1 MKRALPLIIPAVCV
15 LLVLSS
21 CDAVV
26 SVTGAMGKNIFGY
39 DETVADDIISL
50 LYVLEEPDVESF
62 SEKEIGGN
70 SLSDVKSFY
79 YIYGDNLERKELLTL
94 GIYSGASAVA
104 SGNWLLTL
112 VEDDSFSSVTSML
125 VPHDTTLITALLES
139 TASDYARDR
148 LSEKVDD
155 EKTLAAAK
163 GSLIVLRAFLSFLND
178 VYLSSS
184 STKRAQALY
193 SISTTLIDNINRK
206 GDSITMGDVIVLD
219 VITNICMETSE
230 ELQSFLSEL
239 NTLNTKDSKLD
250 VKSLFNTLLDDMND
264 FLYGSVELLNDIS
277 STTGI
282 FSGVTVTEV
291 LAAFFVK

>member
-1 MKRALPLIIPAVCV
+1 MKRALPLIIPVVSA

-62 SEKEIGGN
+62 PQKEIGGN

-94 GIYSGASAVA
+94 GIYSGASAVG

-163 GSLIVLRAFLSFLND
+163 GSLTVLRAFLSFLND

-193 SISTTLIDNINRK
+193 SISTTLIDNIDRK

-219 VITNICMETSE
+219 VITNICMETSG
-230 ELQSFLSEL
+230 ELQTFLSK
-239 NTLNTKDSKLD
+239 LNTKDSKLD

>member
-15 LLVLSS
+15 LLALSS

-62 SEKEIGGN
+62 PQKEIGGN

-104 SGNWLLTL
+104 SRNWFLTL
-112 VEDDSFSSVTSML
+112 VDGDSFSSVTSML

-139 TASDYARDR
+139 TASDYARGR

-163 GSLIVLRAFLSFLND
+163 GSLTVLRAFLSFLND

-193 SISTTLIDNINRK
+193 SISTTLIDNIDRK
-206 GDSITMGDVIVLD
+206 GDSLTMGDVIVLD
-219 VITNICMETSE
+219 VITNICMETSG
-230 ELQSFLSEL
+230 ELQTFLSE
-239 NTLNTKDSKLD
+239 LNTKDSKLD

>member
-1 MKRALPLIIPAVCV
+1 MKRALPLIIPVVSA

-50 LYVLEEPDVESF
+50 LYVLEKPDVESF
-62 SEKEIGGN
+62 PQKEIGGN

-94 GIYSGASAVA
+94 GIYSGASAVG

-193 SISTTLIDNINRK
+193 SISTTLIDNIDRK

-219 VITNICMETSE
+219 VITNICMETSG
-230 ELQSFLSEL
+230 ELQTFLSK
-239 NTLNTKDSKLD
+239 LNTKDSKLD

>member
-26 SVTGAMGKNIFGY
+26 SVTEAMGKNIFGY

-50 LYVLEEPDVESF
+50 LYVLENPDVESF
-62 SEKEIGGN
+62 PQKEIRGN

-79 YIYGDNLERKELLTL
+79 YTYSDGDELKRKELLTL
-94 GIYSGASAVA
+94 GIYSGASAVG

-139 TASDYARDR
+139 TASDYARGR

-163 GSLIVLRAFLSFLND
+163 GSLTVLRAFLSFLND

-193 SISTTLIDNINRK
+193 SISTTLIDNIDRK

-219 VITNICMETSE
+219 VITNICMETSG
-230 ELQSFLSEL
+230 ELQIFLSE
-239 NTLNTKDSKLD
+239 LNTKDSKLD

>member
-1 MKRALPLIIPAVCV
+1 M
-15 LLVLSS
+15 
-21 CDAVV
+21 
-26 SVTGAMGKNIFGY
+26 
-39 DETVADDIISL
+39 
-50 LYVLEEPDVESF
+50 
-62 SEKEIGGN
+62 
-70 SLSDVKSFY
+70 KSFY

-94 GIYSGASAVA
+94 GIYSGASAVG

-139 TASDYARDR
+139 TASDYARGR

-193 SISTTLIDNINRK
+193 SISTTLIDNIDRK

-219 VITNICMETSE
+219 VITNICIETSG
-230 ELQSFLSEL
+230 ELQTFLSE
-239 NTLNTKDSKLD
+239 LNTKDSKLD